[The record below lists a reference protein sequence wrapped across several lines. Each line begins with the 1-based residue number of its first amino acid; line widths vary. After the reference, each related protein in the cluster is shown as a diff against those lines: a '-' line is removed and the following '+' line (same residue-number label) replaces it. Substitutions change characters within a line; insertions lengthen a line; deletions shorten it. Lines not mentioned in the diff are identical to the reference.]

1 MDSVGGDR
9 RRRGGGDRGTG
20 EGGGGEGDKFTALIS
35 HLSSH
40 LQQLNMSD
48 KVQKESVPER
58 KG

>member
-9 RRRGGGDRGTG
+9 RRRGGGGTG

>member
-9 RRRGGGDRGTG
+9 RRRGGGTG
-20 EGGGGEGDKFTALIS
+20 ERGGGEGDKFTALIS